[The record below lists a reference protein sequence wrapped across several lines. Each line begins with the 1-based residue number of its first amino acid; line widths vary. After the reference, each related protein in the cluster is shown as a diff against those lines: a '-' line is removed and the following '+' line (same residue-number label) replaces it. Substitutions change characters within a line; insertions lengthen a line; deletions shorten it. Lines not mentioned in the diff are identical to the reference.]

1 LITPFVYESAPVRV
15 LFGAGTVQ
23 QLRAEVA
30 RLGVSRALVLSTPEQ
45 AALGRQCVEWLGE
58 LAAGLF
64 AEAAM
69 HTPVEVTERA
79 LAMVA
84 SRRADAL
91 VSIGGGSTTGLGKAI
106 AVRTDL
112 PQVVLPTTYAG
123 SEMTS
128 ILGETENGL
137 KTTRRDP
144 RIRPEVV
151 LYDVDLTLSL
161 PRSLSVTSGLN
172 AIAHAVEA
180 LYAVDANPITSLMAE
195 EGVAA
200 LVRALPEINT
210 NTTDTAAR
218 WDALYG
224 AWLCGICLDGTSM
237 ALHHKLCHTLGGS
250 FGLPHAETHS
260 VILPHAVAY
269 NAAAATQAM
278 GRLGRALGA
287 TGDPATALY
296 QLARRLHAPLSLRE
310 LGLDEADIGR
320 AAGLAAAKPY
330 PNPRMIERAGIEAL
344 LRRAWAGEAP
354 KP

>member
-1 LITPFVYESAPVRV
+1 MTHL
-15 LFGAGTVQ
+15 GA
-23 QLRAEVA
+23 
-30 RLGVSRALVLSTPEQ
+30 SRALVLSTPEQ
-45 AALGRQCVEWLGE
+45 SALGRQCVELLGE

-69 HTPVEVTERA
+69 HTPVEVTEGA
-79 LAMVA
+79 LSVVA
-84 SRRADAL
+84 DCGADAL
-91 VSIGGGSTTGLGKAI
+91 VAIGGGSTTGLSKAI

-112 PQVVLPTTYAG
+112 TQIVLPTTYAG

-144 RIRPEVV
+144 LIRPEVV

-161 PRSLSVTSGLN
+161 PRLLSATSGLN

-200 LVRALPEINT
+200 LARALPKINAT
-210 NTTDTAAR
+210 ASDKAAR

-224 AWLCGICLDGTSM
+224 AWLCGICLDRTSM

-250 FGLPHAETHS
+250 FGLPHAETHC

-269 NAAAATQAM
+269 NAAAAAQAM
-278 GRLGRALGA
+278 GRLDRALGA
-287 TGDPATALY
+287 TGDPAAALH
-296 QLARRLHAPLSLRE
+296 QLARRLNAPQSLRE

-320 AAGLAAAKPY
+320 AADLAAANPY
-330 PNPRMIERAGIEAL
+330 SNPCRIERAGIEAL
-344 LRRAWAGEAP
+344 LRRAWAGEGP

>member
-1 LITPFVYESAPVRV
+1 MITPFIYESAPVRV
-15 LFGAGTVQ
+15 LFGAGTAP

-64 AEAAM
+64 AEATM

-79 LAMVA
+79 LAVIA
-84 SRRADAL
+84 SCRADA
-91 VSIGGGSTTGLGKAI
+91 VVAIGGGSTTGLGKAI

-112 PQVVLPTTYAG
+112 PQIVVPTTYAG

-128 ILGETENGL
+128 ILGETEKGL

-151 LYDVDLTLSL
+151 LYDVNLTLGL
-161 PRSLSVTSGLN
+161 PPSLSATSGLN

-180 LYAVDANPITSLMAE
+180 LYAVDANPIISLMAE
-195 EGVAA
+195 EGIAA
-200 LVRALPEINT
+200 LALALPKINT
-210 NTTDTAAR
+210 TATNVEAR
-218 WDALYG
+218 SNALYG
-224 AWLCGICLDGTSM
+224 AWLCGICLDRTSM

-260 VILPHAVAY
+260 VILPHAIAY
-269 NAAAATQAM
+269 NAAAAPEAM
-278 GRLGRALGA
+278 RRLSRALGVA
-287 TGDPATALY
+287 GDPASALH
-296 QLARRLHAPLSLRE
+296 QLTRRLNAPLSLRE
-310 LGLDEADIGR
+310 LGLNEADIER
-320 AAGLAAAKPY
+320 AADLAAANPY
-330 PNPRMIERAGIEAL
+330 SNPRAIERAGIEAL
-344 LRRAWAGEAP
+344 LHRAWAGEAP
-354 KP
+354 QP